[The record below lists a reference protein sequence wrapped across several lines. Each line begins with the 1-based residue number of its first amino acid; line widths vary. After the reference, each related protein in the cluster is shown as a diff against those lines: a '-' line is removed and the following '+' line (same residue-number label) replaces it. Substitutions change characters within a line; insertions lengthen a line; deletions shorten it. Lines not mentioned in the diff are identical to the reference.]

1 MNAGERMASVLIIDQ
16 DQHIR
21 RLIRQVLE
29 HAGYEVTEA
38 ETVSD
43 VATQL
48 VMKTPEVMVLDCLL
62 GGPGLGLDLLREIR
76 ATPRTQDVPVVVTTG
91 IPDPNIDLRLRN
103 SGASAFLLKPFSPR
117 DLVQAVALALE
128 LGAPHPAPAPTF
140 ASTG

>member
-1 MNAGERMASVLIIDQ
+1 MASVLIIDQ

-29 HAGYEVTEA
+29 HAGYAVTEA

-43 VATQL
+43 ATTQL
-48 VMKTPEVMVLDCLL
+48 VMNTPDVIILDCLL

-76 ATPRTQDVPVVVTTG
+76 AAPCTRAVPVVVTTG
-91 IPDPNIDLRLRN
+91 IPEPNIDLRMRN
-103 SGASAFLLKPFSPR
+103 CGASAFLLKPFSPR

-140 ASTG
+140 ASA

>member
-1 MNAGERMASVLIIDQ
+1 VASVLIIDQ

-29 HAGYEVTEA
+29 HAGYAVTEA

-43 VATQL
+43 ATTQL
-48 VMKTPEVMVLDCLL
+48 VMNTPDVIILDCLL

-76 ATPRTQDVPVVVTTG
+76 AAPCTRAVPVVVTTG
-91 IPDPNIDLRLRN
+91 IPEPNIDLRMRN
-103 SGASAFLLKPFSPR
+103 CGASAFLLKPFSPR

-140 ASTG
+140 ASA